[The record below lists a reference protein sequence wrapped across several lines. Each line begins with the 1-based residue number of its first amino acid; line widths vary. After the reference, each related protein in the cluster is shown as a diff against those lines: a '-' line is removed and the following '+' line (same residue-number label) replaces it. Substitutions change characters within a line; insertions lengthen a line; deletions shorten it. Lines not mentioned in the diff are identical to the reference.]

1 MARLAVLALGL
12 IVSGLVGAQDKVSKP
27 TRKEQ
32 LASKLV
38 TEAADLMKQME
49 WEKGIRKCDAA
60 LRLDPDNV
68 NARWMRGLGY
78 LKTNEPDKA
87 IADFSDA
94 IKRDAKM
101 APSYRDR
108 GLAYVEK
115 KELDRAIADFNRYI
129 SLRPEDPNG
138 YHERGLAY
146 QAKGVKEKAEAD
158 FRKAKQLEERAKAKK
173 D

>member
-1 MARLAVLALGL
+1 MARFTVLALGM
-12 IVSGLVGAQDKVSKP
+12 IVSGLVVAQDKDSKL

-38 TEAADLMKQME
+38 TEAGDLMKQKE

-60 LRLDPDNV
+60 IRLDPDNV

-87 IADFSDA
+87 ITDFSDA
-94 IKRDAKM
+94 IQRDAKM

-108 GLAYVEK
+108 GLAYVDK
-115 KELDRAIADFNRYI
+115 KELDKAIADFSRYI
-129 SLRPEDPNG
+129 NLRPEDPNG

-158 FRKAKQLEERAKAKK
+158 FRKAKQLEERAKRKK
-173 D
+173 E